1 MNKKKTVTI
10 SDIAKRVNMTTIT
23 VSRALSKP
31 DLVKPATLAK
41 ILEVARELDYV
52 PNAFARS
59 LKRSE
64 SLIIG
69 VITASVDNPFYSE
82 MIKAISREAK
92 KHGYTIMLVDT
103 DNLEDLE
110 NSAVAT
116 LLGYRVAGIILSPV
130 SDEPGYQPDYLD
142 RLISGKTPVVFLDR
156 TIHDSPFSRVVLD
169 NYHSGLKAAQ
179 YLLAH
184 TPAMK
189 RLLVLTG
196 PEHSRIT
203 VERLKGLHA
212 VLAEHP
218 AVQVDVCR
226 GDYSLETSCQSTLN
240 YLLERPAPDAII
252 GFNQLITL
260 GALKA
265 LRVRNIPHGSITF
278 CGIDRLPF
286 ADIFGVP
293 FACVAHDAALAGS
306 SAVRLLLDRLDNP
319 QKSRDKVVI
328 TGELENG

>member
-1 MNKKKTVTI
+1 MNKKKSVTI

-23 VSRALSKP
+23 VSRALNKP
-31 DLVKPATLAK
+31 DQVKPATLAR

-52 PNAFARS
+52 PNAFARG

-92 KHGYTIMLVDT
+92 QHGYTIMLVDT
-103 DNLEDLE
+103 DELAELE
-110 NSAVAT
+110 SKAVDT

-130 SDEPGYQPDYLD
+130 SDEPSYQPDYLE
-142 RLISGKTPVVFLDR
+142 RLGNGKTPVVLLDR

-169 NYHSGLKAAQ
+169 NYHSGIQAAH
-179 YLLAH
+179 YLLRQ
-184 TPAMK
+184 TPDLK

-203 VERLKGLHA
+203 VERLKGLRE

-218 AVQVDVCR
+218 QVQVEVQA
-226 GDYSLETSCQSTLN
+226 GDYTLMPSYLHTLDYLAEHSRRTRSWASTN
-240 YLLERPAPDAII
+240 
-252 GFNQLITL
+252 
-260 GALKA
+260 
-265 LRVRNIPHGSITF
+265 
-278 CGIDRLPF
+278 
-286 ADIFGVP
+286 
-293 FACVAHDAALAGS
+293 
-306 SAVRLLLDRLDNP
+306 
-319 QKSRDKVVI
+319 
-328 TGELENG
+328 